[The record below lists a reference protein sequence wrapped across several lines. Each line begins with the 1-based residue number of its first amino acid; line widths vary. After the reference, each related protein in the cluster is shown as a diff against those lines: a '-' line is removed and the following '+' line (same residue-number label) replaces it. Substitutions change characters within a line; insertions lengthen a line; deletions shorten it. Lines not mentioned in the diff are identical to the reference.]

1 MPKQRLTWL
10 RHNNLKIFERTG
22 PVNTQQVIDALK
34 EAPNPPQTIVVASVT
49 GDSAVKV
56 AEQIKNRKIIA
67 VTCPQG
73 MFWEVNAMNAD
84 LFDKIPELKARR
96 EEWQKRQLDRVPLS
110 ITPENK
116 EKLKE
121 LGVETVRG
129 TIPLF
134 GPTFS
139 MRLHLRKTTS
149 LDIVAKTL
157 ELISPGTLVCLETVL
172 MATDAGLIPEG
183 ELVYAAAGT
192 EMGLDTAWVVK
203 SCASANMFHP
213 TKGFRFVELLAKP
226 GLALN
231 PSININYL
239 R

>member
-1 MPKQRLTWL
+1 MKV
-10 RHNNLKIFERTG
+10 FERPG
-22 PVNTQQVIDALK
+22 PINTEETLSVLQNASQPLDFL
-34 EAPNPPQTIVVASVT
+34 VVASVT
-49 GDSAVKV
+49 GDSAVKA
-56 AEQIKNRKIIA
+56 AERIKNIKVIC

-96 EEWQKRQLDRVPLS
+96 EEWQKRKLEQVPLS
-110 ITPENK
+110 ITEENK
-116 EKLKE
+116 AKLE
-121 LGVETVRG
+121 ALGVQTVRG

-134 GPTFS
+134 GPSFS

-149 LDIVAKTL
+149 MDVVAKTL
-157 ELISPGTLVCLETVL
+157 ELVSPGTLVCMETVL
-172 MATDAGLIPEG
+172 MATDAGIIPEG
-183 ELVYAAAGT
+183 EIVYAAAGT
-192 EMGLDTAWVVK
+192 EMGLDTAWIVR
-203 SCASANMFHP
+203 SSASANLFHP

-226 GLALN
+226 ALSLT

>member
-1 MPKQRLTWL
+1 
-10 RHNNLKIFERTG
+10 LKVFERPG
-22 PVNTQQVIDALK
+22 PVNTEAVIDILK
-34 EAPNPPQTIVVASVT
+34 VAPKPPETLIVASVT
-49 GDSAVKV
+49 GESAVKA
-56 AEQIKNRKIIA
+56 AEQIKDRKIIA

-96 EEWQKRQLDRVPLS
+96 DEWQKRQLDRVPLS

-116 EKLKE
+116 EKLAA

-172 MATDAGLIPEG
+172 MVTDAGLIPEG
-183 ELVYAAAGT
+183 ELVYVAAGT
-192 EMGLDTAWVVK
+192 EMGLDTAWIVR

-213 TKGFRFVELLAKP
+213 TKGYRFVELLAKP

>member
-1 MPKQRLTWL
+1 MKV
-10 RHNNLKIFERTG
+10 FERPG
-22 PVNTQQVIDALK
+22 PVNTDETLNILRDAKQEL
-34 EAPNPPQTIVVASVT
+34 EFLVVASVT
-49 GDSAVKV
+49 GDSAVRA
-56 AEQIKNRKIIA
+56 AEHIKNRKIIC

-84 LFDKIPELKARR
+84 LFDKIPELRARR
-96 EEWQKRQLDRVPLS
+96 EEWVKKRLDRVPLS
-110 ITPENK
+110 ITAENK
-116 EKLKE
+116 QKLKA
-121 LGVETVRG
+121 LGVEVVRG

-134 GPTFS
+134 GPSFS

-157 ELISPGTLVCLETVL
+157 ELISTGTLVCMETVM
-172 MATDAGLIPEG
+172 MATDAGIIPEG
-183 ELVYAAAGT
+183 ELVYACAGT
-192 EMGLDTAWVVK
+192 EMGLDTAWIVK
-203 SCASANMFHP
+203 SSTSANMYHP

-226 GLALN
+226 ALALA

>member
-1 MPKQRLTWL
+1 
-10 RHNNLKIFERTG
+10 LKVFERPG
-22 PVNTQQVIDALK
+22 PINTEAVIDILK
-34 EAPNPPQTIVVASVT
+34 ASPKPPETLIVASVT
-49 GDSAVKV
+49 GDSAVKA
-56 AEQIKNRKIIA
+56 AEQIRDRKIIA

-116 EKLKE
+116 EKLKT

-172 MATDAGLIPEG
+172 MVTDAGLIPEG
-183 ELVYAAAGT
+183 ELVYVAAGT
-192 EMGLDTAWVVK
+192 EMGLDTAWIVK

-213 TKGFRFVELLAKP
+213 TKGYRFVELLAKP
-226 GLALN
+226 GIALN

>member
-1 MPKQRLTWL
+1 VLAWL
-10 RHNNLKIFERTG
+10 RSCRLKVYERPG
-22 PVNTQQVIDALK
+22 PVNTD
-34 EAPNPPQTIVVASVT
+34 QTIKILAEAKQELEFLAVASVT
-49 GDSAVKV
+49 GDSAIKA
-56 AEQIKNRKIIA
+56 AERIKNRKVIC

-84 LFDKIPELKARR
+84 LFEKIPELKARR
-96 EEWQKRQLDRVPLS
+96 EEWQKRKLDRVPLS
-110 ITPENK
+110 ITEENK
-116 EKLKE
+116 LKLDK
-121 LGVETVRG
+121 LGVPIVRG

-134 GPTFS
+134 GPSFS

-157 ELISPGTLVCLETVL
+157 ELISPGTLVCMEAVL

-192 EMGLDTAWVVK
+192 EMGLDTAWTVK
-203 SCASANMFHP
+203 SSASANMFHQ

-226 GLALN
+226 ALALA

>member
-1 MPKQRLTWL
+1 MKV
-10 RHNNLKIFERTG
+10 FERPG
-22 PVNTQQVIDALK
+22 PVNTDETIKILKDAKQEL
-34 EAPNPPQTIVVASVT
+34 EFLVVASVT
-49 GDSAVKV
+49 GDSAVK
-56 AEQIKNRKIIA
+56 AAGRIKNRKIVC

-84 LFDKIPELKARR
+84 LFAEIPELRARR
-96 EEWQKRQLDRVPLS
+96 EEWIKKRLDRVPLS
-110 ITPENK
+110 IPEENRV
-116 EKLKE
+116 KLE
-121 LGVETVRG
+121 ALGVPVVQG

-134 GPTFS
+134 GPSFS

-157 ELISPGTLVCLETVL
+157 ELISTGTLVCMEVVM

-192 EMGLDTAWVVK
+192 EMGLDTAWIVK
-203 SCASANMFHP
+203 GCASANMYHP

-226 GLALN
+226 ALALAPN
-231 PSININYL
+231 ININYL

>member
-1 MPKQRLTWL
+1 MKV
-10 RHNNLKIFERTG
+10 FERPG
-22 PVNTQQVIDALK
+22 PVNTQQVIDILK
-34 EAPNPPQTIVVASVT
+34 NMPTPPETLVVASVT
-49 GDSAVKV
+49 GDSAVKT
-56 AEQIKNRKIIA
+56 AQQIKDRKIIC

-116 EKLKE
+116 DKLKE
-121 LGVETVRG
+121 LAVETVRG

-192 EMGLDTAWVVK
+192 EMGLDTAWIVR

-213 TKGFRFVELLAKP
+213 TKGYRFVELLAKP

>member
-1 MPKQRLTWL
+1 MKV
-10 RHNNLKIFERTG
+10 FERPG
-22 PVNTQQVIDALK
+22 PVNTDETLNILQNAPQAL
-34 EAPNPPQTIVVASVT
+34 EFLVVASVT
-49 GDSAVKV
+49 GDSAVKA
-56 AEQIKNRKIIA
+56 AERIKNRKVIC

-96 EEWQKRQLDRVPLS
+96 EEWQKKRLDRVPLS
-110 ITPENK
+110 ITEENK
-116 EKLKE
+116 QKLSA
-121 LGVETVRG
+121 LGVQIVRG

-134 GPTFS
+134 GPSFS

-157 ELISPGTLVCLETVL
+157 ELISPGTLVCMEAVL
-172 MATDAGLIPEG
+172 MATDAGVIPED
-183 ELVYAAAGT
+183 ELVYACAGT
-192 EMGLDTAWVVK
+192 EMGLDTAWIVK
-203 SCASANMFHP
+203 SCASANLFNP
-213 TKGFRFVELLAKP
+213 VKGFRFVELLAKP
-226 GLALN
+226 GLSMA

>member
-1 MPKQRLTWL
+1 MKV
-10 RHNNLKIFERTG
+10 FERPG
-22 PVNTQQVIDALK
+22 PVNTD
-34 EAPNPPQTIVVASVT
+34 ETINILGAAKQELEFLIVASVT
-49 GDSAVKV
+49 GESAIKV
-56 AEQIKNRKIIA
+56 AEQIKNRKIIC

-73 MFWEVNAMNAD
+73 MFWEVNAMNAN

-96 EEWQKRQLDRVPLS
+96 EEWQKKRLDRVPLS
-110 ITPENK
+110 ITEENK
-116 EKLKE
+116 QKLAA
-121 LGVETVRG
+121 LGVQTVRG

-134 GPTFS
+134 GPSFS

-157 ELISPGTLVCLETVL
+157 ELISPGTLVCMETVL
-172 MATDAGLIPEG
+172 MATDAGIIPEG

-192 EMGLDTAWVVK
+192 EMGLDTAWIVR
-203 SCASANMFHP
+203 SSASANLYHP

-226 GLALN
+226 ALSLA

>member
-1 MPKQRLTWL
+1 M
-10 RHNNLKIFERTG
+10 NVFERPG
-22 PVNTQQVIDALK
+22 PVNTDQVIEILK
-34 EAPNPPQTIVVASVT
+34 NASTPPETIVVASVT

-56 AEQIKNRKIIA
+56 AQQIKNRKIIC

-96 EEWQKRQLDRVPLS
+96 EEWQKRQLDKVPLS

-116 EKLKE
+116 QKLQE

-192 EMGLDTAWVVK
+192 EMGLDTAWIVK
-203 SCASANMFHP
+203 SCASANLFHP
-213 TKGFRFVELLAKP
+213 TKGYRFVELLAKP

>member
-1 MPKQRLTWL
+1 MKV
-10 RHNNLKIFERTG
+10 FERPG
-22 PVNTQQVIDALK
+22 PVNTNEVIDILQNATQKL
-34 EAPNPPQTIVVASVT
+34 EFLVVASVT
-49 GDSAVKV
+49 GDSAVKI
-56 AEQIKNRKIIA
+56 AQKITTRKIIC

-84 LFDKIPELKARR
+84 LFEKIPELKARR
-96 EEWQKRQLDRVPLS
+96 DEWAKKRLDRVPLS
-110 ITPENK
+110 ITEENK
-116 EKLKE
+116 QQLKQ
-121 LGVETVRG
+121 LGVEVVRG

-134 GPTFS
+134 GPSFS

-157 ELISPGTLVCLETVL
+157 ELISPGTLVCMETVM
-172 MATDAGLIPEG
+172 MATDAGIIPEG
-183 ELVYAAAGT
+183 ELVYACAGT
-192 EMGLDTAWVVK
+192 EMGLDTAWIVK
-203 SCASANMFHP
+203 SSASANMYHP

-226 GLALN
+226 GLAMS